1 MKRIRLSLLYI
12 CILQL
17 LFALPTRADD
27 TPTADGLLDGRR
39 TIWYDRDANENQP
52 TVKNWRYLTNRRA
65 LVGRG
70 C

>member
-27 TPTADGLLDGRR
+27 TPTADGQLDGRR
-39 TIWYDRDANENQP
+39 TIGTTAIRMKINP
-52 TVKNWRYLTNRRA
+52 R
-65 LVGRG
+65 
-70 C
+70 